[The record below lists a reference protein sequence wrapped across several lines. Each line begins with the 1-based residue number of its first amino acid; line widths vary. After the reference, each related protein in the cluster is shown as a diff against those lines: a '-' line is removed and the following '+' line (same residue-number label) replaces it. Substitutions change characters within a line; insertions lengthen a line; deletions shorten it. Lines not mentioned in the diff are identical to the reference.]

1 MLRGYRQLEQC
12 SVRGRW
18 VSIYTKLDSSL
29 CCVSWFSY
37 INKQLNLLILNKLVK
52 KKGTGTWGQGKWMLP
67 SLIFLVTFL
76 IFSHSL
82 LTYCVPFCSIST
94 VCCLS
99 NAENPSWK
107 DSFLI
112 FSCSS
117 SYLFWHHQPFPAE
130 APSFDWSYSL
140 SSLNLSTT
148 VLHTV
153 SLVLLTFMLKRQ
165 AVNHS

>member
-1 MLRGYRQLEQC
+1 MLREYRQLEQC

-18 VSIYTKLDSSL
+18 VSICTKLDLSL
-29 CCVSWFSY
+29 CCVSWFSF

-67 SLIFLVTFL
+67 SIIFLVTFL

-99 NAENPSWK
+99 NAVNPSWK

-117 SYLFWHHQPFPAE
+117 SYLFWHHQPFSAE
-130 APSFDWSYSL
+130 APSFDWKVILSHPWISQQLSYIL
-140 SSLNLSTT
+140 SALFYSS
-148 VLHTV
+148 
-153 SLVLLTFMLKRQ
+153 SC
-165 AVNHS
+165 